1 MNKDVLMKSG
11 VLGYPDLQQLD
22 QLSSPR
28 GGACPGVS
36 PSLTPEEV
44 AQARDNAM
52 TRYKA
57 KKQNRK
63 YVNGARCIR
72 PIPKRR

>member
-1 MNKDVLMKSG
+1 MKNG
-11 VLGYPDLQQLD
+11 VQGYPDLQQLD
-22 QLSSPR
+22 QLPSPR
-28 GGACPGVS
+28 CGGCPGVS

-63 YVNGARCIR
+63 YVNGTSSIQ
-72 PIPKRR
+72 PISKRR